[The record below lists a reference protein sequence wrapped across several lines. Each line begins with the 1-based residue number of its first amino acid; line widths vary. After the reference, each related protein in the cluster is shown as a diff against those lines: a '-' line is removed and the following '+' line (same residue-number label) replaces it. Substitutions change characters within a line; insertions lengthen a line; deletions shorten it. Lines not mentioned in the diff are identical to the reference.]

1 MNPLADVSAN
11 MFSHSVGNLFI
22 LLMFSVAVQKLF
34 TLMQSHLFIF
44 SFVSLAQR
52 DISDIILL
60 SAMSEILLPVFSS
73 RIFMVLGLM
82 FKSLIHFEFIPVCGI
97 KWWSSFIFLHVSDQ
111 FSQYHLLNKPSL
123 AHCMCWLP
131 LSILIDY
138 KGVVLFLGSLFI
150 PLIYVSVFMPAPY
163 CFENKCW

>member
-1 MNPLADVSAN
+1 
-11 MFSHSVGNLFI
+11 
-22 LLMFSVAVQKLF
+22 
-34 TLMQSHLFIF
+34 
-44 SFVSLAQR
+44 
-52 DISDIILL
+52 
-60 SAMSEILLPVFSS
+60 MSEILLPVFSS

-131 LSILIDY
+131 LSILSDY
-138 KGVVLFLGSLFI
+138 QGVVLFLGSLFI

-163 CFENKCW
+163 CFENKCWWGCGHRGTFLHCWWECRLVQSLWKAVWR